1 MTTDSALDFMLSPS
15 AVAANL
21 SCLLYLARH
30 RPDAA
35 GELEEAARVFLASTG
50 RVALTVE
57 STTAWLAINGS
68 RLGSGSPGAAQVND
82 HLQSHQVERVELPA
96 DLEIAEI
103 LTAAR
108 VLSAYPGFFA
118 NWGELVAA
126 LGPAGRRVRVS
137 EGRADAPVIHH
148 YELGGPLS
156 PEEERRLYGELPA
169 TPVVDEAGLIPPA
182 LPAEPQI
189 VPVPKPVGSPPP
201 PREDPKKL
209 AGLVA
214 RGRSAA
220 DAGDWSRLLDILR
233 EFLEAEEAAVNEAAA
248 RMYRMEL
255 RRLVGR
261 NDIAQLARLAALGN
275 RRDEA
280 IAVLRRLGADAT
292 EVMMDLLVESEAMAE
307 RRGYYSAITRMADG
321 TDVIIHHL
329 SHPLWYV
336 VRNAAEL
343 CGEMGLVKAVPD
355 LARQTAHPD
364 ERVRRSIAGALTRI
378 GAPEAIEPLARM
390 IKDPS
395 PAIRLYVIGN
405 LDSERARPL
414 AMPLA
419 ALLQQEE
426 HPEVVREVLRALGRI
441 GTPDALMALRNVAA
455 GEVKR
460 LGRKPRVQAVEALA
474 LAGPGAAPI
483 LTALSRDPEREVATA
498 ASAALASL
506 SS

>member
-1 MTTDSALDFMLSPS
+1 MTTHSALDLMLSPS

-30 RPDAA
+30 RSDAE
-35 GELEEAARVFLASTG
+35 GELEEAARVFLASTNG
-50 RVALTVE
+50 AALTVE
-57 STTAWLAINGS
+57 STPTWLAINGT
-68 RLGSGSPGAAQVND
+68 RLSSGSPGAAQVND
-82 HLQSHQVERVELPA
+82 HLLSHQVGQVELPA
-96 DLEIAEI
+96 DIQTAEVLAVI
-103 LTAAR
+103 R
-108 VLSAYPGFFA
+108 VLAAYPGFFA
-118 NWGELVAA
+118 DWDELRAA
-126 LGPAGRRVRVS
+126 LGPAAGRVRLTQ
-137 EGRADAPVIHH
+137 GRAETPIIHIYDVEAPM
-148 YELGGPLS
+148 S
-156 PEEERRLYGELPA
+156 PEEERRLYGQLPV

-182 LPAEPQI
+182 LPVEPRV
-189 VPVPKPVGSPPP
+189 VPVPKPPPEAGP
-201 PREDPKKL
+201 RREDPSKL
-209 AGLVA
+209 SSLIA
-214 RGRSAA
+214 RGRSAV

-233 EFLEAEEAAVNEAAA
+233 EFLDAEEAASSDAAG
-248 RMYRMEL
+248 RMYRLEL
-255 RRLVGR
+255 RRIVGR
-261 NDIAQLARLAALGN
+261 SDIAQLARLAALGN

-292 EVMMDLLVESEAMAE
+292 EVLMDLLVESEAMAE
-307 RRGYYSAITRMADG
+307 RRGYYSAISRMADG

-343 CGEMGLVKAVPD
+343 CGEMGLAKAVPD
-355 LARQTAHPD
+355 LAKQAAHPD

-395 PAIRLYVIGN
+395 PAIRLFVIGN
-405 LDSERARPL
+405 LDGEEARPL
-414 AMPLA
+414 AMPLV

-426 HPEVVREVLRALGRI
+426 HPDVIREVLRALGRI

-455 GEVKR
+455 GDVKR

-483 LTALSRDPEREVATA
+483 LTALSKDADRDVGTA